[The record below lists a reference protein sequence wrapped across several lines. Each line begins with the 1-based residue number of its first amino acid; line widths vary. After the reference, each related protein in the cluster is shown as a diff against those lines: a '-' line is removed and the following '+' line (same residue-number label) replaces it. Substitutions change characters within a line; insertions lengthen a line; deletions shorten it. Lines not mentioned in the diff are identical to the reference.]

1 MNVTPGK
8 KRTLHHNFTFW
19 NLQKNGQFDPRSTDD
34 WCLKESP
41 YFAKSWANKFT
52 SIFFSGLAAAY
63 KLKVHGM
70 NVTVFEA
77 DGRAGGKLR
86 SISQDG
92 LIWDEGANTMVC
104 LSIISIW
111 VSCYK

>member
-1 MNVTPGK
+1 M
-8 KRTLHHNFTFW
+8 
-19 NLQKNGQFDPRSTDD
+19 
-34 WCLKESP
+34 
-41 YFAKSWANKFT
+41 
-52 SIFFSGLAAAY
+52 FFSGLAAAY
-63 KLKVHGM
+63 KLKVHGL

-104 LSIISIW
+104 ISYYYNISINLSNW
-111 VSCYK
+111 WCLPYILPHIIQTESEADVSSLLDDLGLRDKQQFVSEYI